1 MSTAVAHRKVGR
13 PYIGPKVQTH
23 APSAIHDSVEAEA
36 KERGCRASAVW
47 RELLLEAAA
56 ERYGIELDGAE

>member
-23 APSAIHDSVEAEA
+23 APKDLHELVHHEAE
-36 KERGCRASAVW
+36 ERGCAPAQIW
-47 RELLLEAAA
+47 RELLEEAAA
-56 ERYGIELDGAE
+56 SRYGSAR